1 MRKSQW
7 QYYNYFLIL
16 SMFLIS
22 GYFITSLVFV
32 IKSTSSGER
41 ADFYASVTEQADQLL
56 QNAFQMESSAFAYA
70 LSRDDDFKKKFSG
83 SKCAMNQSFE
93 ALQNQ
98 CVDFDRAIPHVVK
111 LEGLLSQ
118 KIAIMDSVIH
128 SDEWPKIQAK
138 TDQSFLFRNRERM
151 DEISE
156 VLNDIRVV
164 SAHRRDENKAK
175 AVETSQDILFILS
188 IFGIVMIFIV
198 IISFDRMRKE
208 IKQNEEKSQEIL
220 KINAELKSVNQNLEN
235 FAYIASHDLNEP
247 LRKIRTFGDLISEE
261 FNQST
266 PDIDQV
272 KNYIKRMHSS
282 SERMQQLIA
291 DLLSY
296 SRITLRVE
304 DMKEINLN
312 KIVKNVQSDLQVAI
326 KETDAVIDVKSLPD
340 SIKAEPIQMRQLF
353 QNIISNALKFRK
365 KDSTP
370 EITIW
375 TEVTTFNDQMP
386 NKYWKISIQDNG
398 IGLDMQFKDK
408 IFAVF
413 QRLHGRSSYEGTGVG
428 LSICKKIVE
437 QHKGCMD
444 VDSKVGEGTTFI
456 IYLPQLS

>member
-1 MRKSQW
+1 MRKRQW

-41 ADFYASVTEQADQLL
+41 ADFYASVTELADQLL
-56 QNAFQMESSAFAYA
+56 QDAFQMESSGFAYA
-70 LSRDDDFKKKFSG
+70 LSHNDNFKQKFSG
-83 SKCAMNQSFE
+83 SKCAINQSFE

-98 CVDFDRAIPHVVK
+98 CVDFDRALPHVVK

-118 KIAIMDSVIH
+118 KIAIMDSVI
-128 SDEWPKIQAK
+128 STNNWTENQIKSNQF
-138 TDQSFLFRNRERM
+138 FLFRNNERM
-151 DEISE
+151 DEIAE

-175 AVETSQDILFILS
+175 AADTAKDILFILS

-208 IKQNEEKSQEIL
+208 IRQNEEKSQEIL
-220 KINAELKSVNQNLEN
+220 KINAELKSVNENLEN

-247 LRKIRTFGDLISEE
+247 LRKIRTFGDLIAEE
-261 FNQST
+261 FNQTT
-266 PDIDQV
+266 PDLNQIR
-272 KNYIKRMHSS
+272 NYIQRMHNS

-296 SRITLRVE
+296 SRITLRIE

-312 KIVKNVQSDLQVAI
+312 KIIKNVQSDLQVAI
-326 KETDAVIDVKSLPD
+326 KETNAIIEVKNLPE

-353 QNIISNALKFRK
+353 QNIISNAIKFRK
-365 KDSTP
+365 KDTTP
-370 EITIW
+370 KITIW
-375 TEVTTFNDQMP
+375 TEVTTINEKSP
-386 NKYWKISIQDNG
+386 NKFWKISFKDNG
-398 IGLDMQFKDK
+398 IGIDMQFKDK

-428 LSICKKIVE
+428 LSICKKIAE
-437 QHKGCMD
+437 QHNGSMD
-444 VDSKVGEGTTFI
+444 VVSKVGEGTTFI
-456 IYLPQLS
+456 VYLPKLP